1 MIESP
6 GWAFTIISFF
16 LVIGP
21 LIFVHELGHYLVGRW
36 FGVKAD
42 IFSIGFGREVVGW
55 SDRRGTRWKVGWLP
69 LGGYVKFAGDM
80 NPASTP
86 SDAWLSLPPEERA
99 RTFQSKPVWQRFLIV
114 AAGPVTNFLFAIV
127 LFMGLFAAVGVPSTP
142 AVVGDVAPN
151 SSAARA
157 GLLPGDRILAVD
169 GEEMRSFADLVQY
182 AALRPGQN
190 VDLLVRRGDGT
201 QVLPARIAA
210 AERTDQFENSA
221 RIGDLGVYPMVES
234 VVGGVLAGSAAEQ
247 AGLRPGD
254 RIVAIDGEPV
264 RSFSELRRM
273 VGSRPGEQID
283 LAVER
288 QNERLSLSARLKS
301 AVRTDPATGE
311 TRVGELGIAPAPGK
325 MEKQPF
331 WRLPGL
337 AVRATGNTLEAIVV
351 SLGQLITA
359 QRSVKE
365 LGGPLKIAQISGQ
378 QASLGLLSL
387 VSFMALISINLGF
400 INLLPI
406 PLLDGGHLL
415 FYAIE
420 GVRRR
425 PLRPEAQEWAFR
437 AGLAALL
444 TLMIF
449 VTLNDLTSFGL
460 WSRVGGLIG

>member
-6 GWAFTIISFF
+6 GWAYMVLSFF
-16 LVIGP
+16 IVIGP

-42 IFSIGFGREVVGW
+42 AFSIGFGRELFGW

-86 SDAWLSLPPEERA
+86 SSDWLMLPAEERA
-99 RTFQSKPVWQRFLIV
+99 MTFQSKALWQRFLIV
-114 AAGPVTNFLFAIV
+114 AAGPLTNFLAAVLLFIGIFAV
-127 LFMGLFAAVGVPSTP
+127 VGVPATE
-142 AVVGDVAPN
+142 AVIGEVVPH
-151 SSAARA
+151 SAADRA
-157 GLLPGDRILAVD
+157 GLLSGDRILKAGNND
-169 GEEMRSFADLVQY
+169 IRSYGELAQF

-190 VDLLVRRGDGT
+190 VELVVQRDDNRFPVSVRLDS
-201 QVLPARIAA
+201 V
-210 AERTDQFENSA
+210 EHTDQFNNRA
-221 RIGDLGVYPMVES
+221 RLGDLGVLPLADTVVAS
-234 VVGGVLAGSAAEQ
+234 VVDGSAADR

-254 RIVAIDGEPV
+254 RIVRAEEV
-264 RSFSELRRM
+264 SLHTFSQLRNF
-273 VGSRPGEQID
+273 VAARPGE
-283 LAVER
+283 AVDFVIER
-288 QNERLSLSARLKS
+288 EGEQFVASVELGS
-301 AVRTDPATGE
+301 AVRAELGNDV
-311 TRVGELGIAPAPGK
+311 RVGELGVYPATGR
-325 MEKQPF
+325 MEKKPF
-331 WRLPGL
+331 WQLPGL

-387 VSFMALISINLGF
+387 VTLMAIISINLGF

-415 FYAIE
+415 FYTIE
-420 GVRRR
+420 GVRRK
-425 PLRPEAQEWAFR
+425 PIRPEAQEWAFK

-449 VTLNDLTSFGL
+449 VTLNDLASFGL